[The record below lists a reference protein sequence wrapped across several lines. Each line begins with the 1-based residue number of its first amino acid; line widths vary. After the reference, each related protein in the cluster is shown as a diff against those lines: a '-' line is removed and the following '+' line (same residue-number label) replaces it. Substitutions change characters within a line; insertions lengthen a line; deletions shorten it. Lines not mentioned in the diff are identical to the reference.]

1 MAQRRE
7 GRSMDARVKPEHGNR
22 KLGSAGASVESIYE
36 WFRQFYQNTGINL
49 TFIYD
54 SYDRGR
60 LIDGFW
66 MTVWLSLICLAAS
79 MVIGLAG
86 AWAQGARS
94 ALLRRAV
101 AGYIEFFRNTPP
113 LVQLYFFY
121 FALGSL
127 MPTTE
132 NRFGLQ
138 EPVLDNFAWA
148 IISLSFFA
156 GAFNVEIFRS
166 GIEAVPTST
175 KEAAESLGYTRLQ
188 TYLWIVLPLAF
199 RVCLPALNNNLV
211 NLVKT
216 TTLAYAIAVPEMLYM
231 ANQIWSD
238 SVNVPEMMTFLLF
251 AYVLLVGILVW
262 AMHRWERAMRL
273 PGFGA

>member
-79 MVIGLAG
+79 MVIVLAG

-101 AGYIEFFRNTPP
+101 AGDRK
-113 LVQLYFFY
+113 
-121 FALGSL
+121 S
-127 MPTTE
+127 
-132 NRFGLQ
+132 
-138 EPVLDNFAWA
+138 
-148 IISLSFFA
+148 
-156 GAFNVEIFRS
+156 
-166 GIEAVPTST
+166 
-175 KEAAESLGYTRLQ
+175 TRL
-188 TYLWIVLPLAF
+188 
-199 RVCLPALNNNLV
+199 N
-211 NLVKT
+211 
-216 TTLAYAIAVPEMLYM
+216 
-231 ANQIWSD
+231 S
-238 SVNVPEMMTFLLF
+238 S
-251 AYVLLVGILVW
+251 
-262 AMHRWERAMRL
+262 H
-273 PGFGA
+273 